1 MEKFTKHGLLPFAL
15 FFALAC
21 AMLSLTSNAQSVA
34 EKTTQQKPFGSS
46 LKQNKAGA
54 AGQNDGAA
62 NEKSGGKSDEDSPQS
77 GDAIRVETLLAVSD
91 VSVTDASGT
100 RYITGLGKDDFS
112 VTEDG
117 RAQQIATLADEGA
130 CLPRSIVLILDRSQ
144 SQLPYLDASIEA
156 AKKLVG
162 QLTRTDEMA
171 IVTDDVQLVAD
182 FTKDKKQLKATLDSL
197 KKLTMNGF
205 HSRSQQ
211 FSALLATLRELT
223 GKKELPII
231 IFQTDGDEAGWLGG
245 DAFIN
250 RSQARPKS
258 YDIAD
263 IYAAAEKSRVKIYT
277 VIPGDKLIGLSPEE
291 IAERMRLIAEKRRRA
306 QEKIPDMW
314 EGHRRLPPLEES
326 SAKSKQN
333 SAAASAR
340 QAVIQRASMEHFINA
355 FLHGHEAAAHVA
367 ELTGGWT
374 SFLEKPEQAKDI
386 YARILADIDHR
397 YIIGY
402 YPTNKARDGQ
412 LRKVHIEV
420 RGHPEYIVHG
430 REGYYIGVS

>member
-100 RYITGLGKDDFS
+100 RFVAGLGKDDFI
-112 VTEDG
+112 VREDG
-117 RAQQIATLADEGA
+117 RPQQIATLAGDTA

-156 AKKLVG
+156 AKKLVS

-197 KKLTMNGF
+197 KKLSINGF
-205 HSRSQQ
+205 HSRSLQ

-223 GKKELPII
+223 DKKELPII
-231 IFQTDGDEAGWLGG
+231 IFQTDGDEVERLGEN
-245 DAFIN
+245 AFIH
-250 RSQARPKS
+250 RAQPSPKS
-258 YDIAD
+258 YGMAD
-263 IYAAAEKSRVKIYT
+263 VYAAAEKSRVKIYT
-277 VIPGDKLIGLSPEE
+277 VIPSDKLIGLSPEE
-291 IAERMRLIAEKRRRA
+291 TAERVRLMNEKSRRA
-306 QEKIPDMW
+306 QEKYPDMW
-314 EGHRRLPPLEES
+314 EGHRRLPPL
-326 SAKSKQN
+326 ADTNVTSKQN
-333 SAAASAR
+333 DAVTSAR
-340 QAVIQRASMEHFINA
+340 LAMMKQTMTMHFA
-355 FLHGHEAAAHVA
+355 DFRVKGQEAAARVA
-367 ELTGGWT
+367 ELTGGFT

-430 REGYYIGVS
+430 REGYYIGVP

>member
-34 EKTTQQKPFGSS
+34 EKNTRQKTFGSS
-46 LKQNKAGA
+46 LKGNKADA
-54 AGQNDGAA
+54 AKQSGGAA
-62 NEKSGGKSDEDSPQS
+62 NETSGKEPGENSAQS

-91 VSVTDASGT
+91 VSVTDRSGT
-100 RYITGLGKDDFS
+100 RYITGLGKDDFI

-117 RAQQIATLADEGA
+117 RPQQIATLADDSA

-144 SQLPYLDASIEA
+144 SQLLYLDASIEA

-205 HSRSQQ
+205 HSRSRQ

-223 GKKELPII
+223 DKKELPVI

-245 DAFIN
+245 DTFIS
-250 RSQARPKS
+250 RSEARPKN
-258 YDIAD
+258 YNLAD
-263 IYAAAEKSRVKIYT
+263 VYAVAEKSRVKIYT

-291 IAERMRLIAEKRRRA
+291 TAERMSLIREKSRRA

-326 SAKSKQN
+326 SQKSKQN

-340 QAVIQRASMEHFINA
+340 LTMMKQTMMRFADLIVRGQESAT
-355 FLHGHEAAAHVA
+355 HVA
-367 ELTGGWT
+367 EITGGWT
-374 SFLEKPEQAKDI
+374 SFLERPEQAKDI
-386 YARILADIDHR
+386 YARILADINHR
-397 YIIGY
+397 YVISY
-402 YPTNKARDGQ
+402 YPTNKERDGR
-412 LRKVHIEV
+412 LRKVHIEI
-420 RGHPEYIVHG
+420 RNHPEYIVHG
-430 REGYYIGVS
+430 REGYYIETP